1 METFYSEEHMKDR
14 KKKNRPLV
22 QNEPPYRTLAM
33 ADDSRRDPKTNAA
46 IPSKEAV
53 DETRN
58 WSIENK
64 L

>member
-1 METFYSEEHMKDR
+1 MKDR
-14 KKKNRPLV
+14 KKKNRPLT

-33 ADDSRRDPKTNAA
+33 ADDSMRDPKTNAA